1 MIWSVWGS
9 EMDRIVS
16 NARPLIYLAKAN
28 HLEVLKDAV
37 HQILIPRVV
46 YQEVVVD
53 GKRLGERDAFRV
65 DQAVLQSWIKVEQAR
80 EAYPVEIPIHPGEA
94 EVISL
99 AKAMGVEW
107 VLLDDVKARTASE
120 LAGLKPIGTLGI
132 LLRAI
137 KDGKLSFDR
146 FLSTLEEMVRSGFY
160 LKEDLYLRAVRE
172 ANRLSGQE
180 RG

>member
-16 NARPLIYLAKAN
+16 NATPLIYLAKAN
-28 HLEVLKDAV
+28 HLEILKDVV
-37 HQILIPRVV
+37 HQILIPGLV
-46 YQEVVVD
+46 YQDVVVE
-53 GKRLGERDAFRV
+53 GKRLGESDAFRV
-65 DQAVLQSWIKVEQAR
+65 DQAVLQGWIMVEKAR
-80 EAYPVEIPIHPGEA
+80 DVYPVEIPVHPGEA
-94 EVISL
+94 EVIAL
-99 AKAMGVEW
+99 AKAMGIEW
-107 VLLDDVKARTASE
+107 VLLDDIKARTASE

-137 KDGKLSFDR
+137 KDGKLSFHR
-146 FLSTLEEMVRSGFY
+146 FLSILEEMVRSGFY